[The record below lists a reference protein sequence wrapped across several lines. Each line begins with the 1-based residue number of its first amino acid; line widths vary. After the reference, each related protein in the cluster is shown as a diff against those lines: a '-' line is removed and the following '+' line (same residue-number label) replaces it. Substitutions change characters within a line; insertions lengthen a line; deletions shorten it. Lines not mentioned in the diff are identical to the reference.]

1 MSVIIGGLMGVF
13 IGITLFAL
21 VSANTV
27 QKYQSRINHYKK
39 KYHDEQEKVTQRDIL
54 IKDYQEENYILLLCA
69 KEDKEKMLDLE
80 NNIELLANNMPQ
92 IKELV
97 DEDQLNN

>member
-27 QKYQSRINHYKK
+27 QKYQGRIEHYKK
-39 KYHDEQEKVTQRDIL
+39 KYHDEQDKVRQRDIL
-54 IKDYQEENYILLLCA
+54 IRDYQEENYILLICA

-80 NNIELLANNMPQ
+80 NNIELLANNVPQ

-97 DEDQLNN
+97 DDNENN